1 MIPRHLDDPPMVFMW
16 DADEAGIFIFT
27 DAVRCPVSAIHRGN
41 RPGVS
46 RGTGTGPDQTGRGGK
61 GVDSALSILVHAL
74 RYLDQV
80 PRTQFCAGVCRVK
93 LQRFR
98 SSLAAAEWSGKL
110 WFAVAAVMAL
120 SNLFLT
126 WNTRMN
132 DVREKTVFV
141 PSEFDQPFWV

>member
-1 MIPRHLDDPPMVFMW
+1 M
-16 DADEAGIFIFT
+16 
-27 DAVRCPVSAIHRGN
+27 
-41 RPGVS
+41 
-46 RGTGTGPDQTGRGGK
+46 
-61 GVDSALSILVHAL
+61 
-74 RYLDQV
+74 
-80 PRTQFCAGVCRVK
+80 K